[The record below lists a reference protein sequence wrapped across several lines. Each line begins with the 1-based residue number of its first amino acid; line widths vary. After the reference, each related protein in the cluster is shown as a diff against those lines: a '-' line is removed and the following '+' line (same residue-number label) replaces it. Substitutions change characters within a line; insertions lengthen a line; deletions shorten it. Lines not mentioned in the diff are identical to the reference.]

1 MLISDI
7 YIITEPKAFLKNS
20 IESIRG
26 RGGGLERSL
35 SHNLYDNINP
45 LVHFVIVQGHLE
57 ILK

>member
-1 MLISDI
+1 M
-7 YIITEPKAFLKNS
+7 TEPKAFLKNS

-26 RGGGLERSL
+26 REGGGGGLERSL